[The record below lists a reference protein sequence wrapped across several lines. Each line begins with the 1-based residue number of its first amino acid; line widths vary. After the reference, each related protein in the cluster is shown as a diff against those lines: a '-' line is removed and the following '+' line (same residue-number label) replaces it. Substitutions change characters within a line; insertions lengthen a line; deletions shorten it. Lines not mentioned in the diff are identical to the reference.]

1 MREKGLCMALPSV
14 TELED
19 LLRNQSGR
27 FFAKVTGDVW
37 VPILIGQPD
46 GDHELPWMLE
56 CKWTTQEANL
66 VLRMMGQDIP
76 CWVINNT
83 HYGKESHLAT
93 LTVNPREHRQVTVEI
108 SCGYNYYARTFGHS
122 GSNWTLRIQGDH
134 RSHPTLRRA
143 SLVGVRSMREVP
155 LPNGTQRQYESE
167 CLPQNII
174 PYAKY

>member
-1 MREKGLCMALPSV
+1 MSLPSV

-19 LLRNQSGR
+19 CLRSQSGR
-27 FFAKVTGDVW
+27 FFAKVTGDMW
-37 VPILIGQPD
+37 VPILIGHPEEKD
-46 GDHELPWMLE
+46 TLPWMLE
-56 CKWTTQEANL
+56 YKWATPEADL
-66 VLRMMGQDIP
+66 VLRMMGKHIP
-76 CWVINNT
+76 EWEMNSIHTGQN
-83 HYGKESHLAT
+83 KHLAT